1 MQLIFQSSTNCD
13 TSPATL
19 LSSTSNKQQQNG
31 PAVTSS
37 IATSTTD
44 NDSCRKEYERI
55 TADRLPGLTKED
67 LLRSITYSGNRH
79 RLAILAN
86 KLGMMN
92 MNRRNHNEK
101 AVTVTTTQ
109 PVRAIVCGGSITLGH
124 GVKSTLTYSSRLERW
139 LNDNFPVTM
148 TMPSTMID
156 ANDNTSASSS
166 PPRQRSK
173 HSVQNM
179 GSHGAD
185 ICAFAKRTNQLLKV
199 LEESNNSNNNDDID
213 LFILEFAVNDYQG
226 QDHISMIQWRT
237 DTFFEGF
244 RDIAACTESVL
255 VKLLHRYPNAAILF
269 LEMRTAVVQRKTAAV
284 LHMGAAQHYQIP
296 VISYDQAVFPG
307 YHHLL
312 EKLRPFQ
319 YTHVANDTVM
329 PYPQGC
335 HRCRVED
342 IGKGVGTVCHSV
354 CDYQNQRGVGYERLN
369 CTDIPPGRLPCYVPF
384 LAHDDVHPS
393 GIGHKIATD
402 LIVHTIAKTGMDL
415 CEQQQ
420 EQEPIQIEG
429 QLPITTLLEQTD
441 ALPKIGFMVN
451 DPLILDAQTN
461 FVMVNDTYRMFVDT
475 PMLEPSAHSE
485 GFNFTEDQFER
496 WGWIATNVAGNESI
510 TFEINLPSS
519 DQNGNLGCY
528 IPYLSVLKSYHGM
541 GNMHVRVYDRIKDK
555 DEITNITSLWNP
567 RISIPNDV
575 QLIASN
581 DVSSEHERGC
591 SGNCSIT
598 VTSMPLEKGL
608 VYNKIKLLT
617 MSVRPCIP
625 KKLLVSSN
633 Y

>member
-1 MQLIFQSSTNCD
+1 MLRTIYQQSRSIIMMVPIIRRNKSTRREQQQQQQIVVGNNQNKQQRRTPLLSSVLKWLFPFLACCWILLTTFILLIRPPLPPLLQQQMYSDQWITAINMTKMDDTSIANNNNTNAFLNGIMQLIFQSSTNCD
-13 TSPATL
+13 TSSATPPL
-19 LSSTSNKQQQNG
+19 STSNKQQQNG

-156 ANDNTSASSS
+156 ANNNTSASSS

-384 LAHDDVHPS
+384 LAHDD
-393 GIGHKIATD
+393 GK
-402 LIVHTIAKTGMDL
+402 
-415 CEQQQ
+415 
-420 EQEPIQIEG
+420 
-429 QLPITTLLEQTD
+429 
-441 ALPKIGFMVN
+441 F
-451 DPLILDAQTN
+451 
-461 FVMVNDTYRMFVDT
+461 F
-475 PMLEPSAHSE
+475 
-485 GFNFTEDQFER
+485 
-496 WGWIATNVAGNESI
+496 
-510 TFEINLPSS
+510 
-519 DQNGNLGCY
+519 
-528 IPYLSVLKSYHGM
+528 
-541 GNMHVRVYDRIKDK
+541 
-555 DEITNITSLWNP
+555 
-567 RISIPNDV
+567 
-575 QLIASN
+575 
-581 DVSSEHERGC
+581 
-591 SGNCSIT
+591 
-598 VTSMPLEKGL
+598 
-608 VYNKIKLLT
+608 
-617 MSVRPCIP
+617 
-625 KKLLVSSN
+625 
-633 Y
+633 

>member
-1 MQLIFQSSTNCD
+1 M
-13 TSPATL
+13 
-19 LSSTSNKQQQNG
+19 
-31 PAVTSS
+31 
-37 IATSTTD
+37 
-44 NDSCRKEYERI
+44 
-55 TADRLPGLTKED
+55 
-67 LLRSITYSGNRH
+67 
-79 RLAILAN
+79 
-86 KLGMMN
+86 
-92 MNRRNHNEK
+92 
-101 AVTVTTTQ
+101 
-109 PVRAIVCGGSITLGH
+109 VCC
-124 GVKSTLTYSSRLERW
+124 
-139 LNDNFPVTM
+139 F
-148 TMPSTMID
+148 
-156 ANDNTSASSS
+156 
-166 PPRQRSK
+166 
-173 HSVQNM
+173 
-179 GSHGAD
+179 
-185 ICAFAKRTNQLLKV
+185 
-199 LEESNNSNNNDDID
+199 
-213 LFILEFAVNDYQG
+213 
-226 QDHISMIQWRT
+226 
-237 DTFFEGF
+237 
-244 RDIAACTESVL
+244 
-255 VKLLHRYPNAAILF
+255 
-269 LEMRTAVVQRKTAAV
+269 
-284 LHMGAAQHYQIP
+284 
-296 VISYDQAVFPG
+296 
-307 YHHLL
+307 
-312 EKLRPFQ
+312 
-319 YTHVANDTVM
+319 VA
-329 PYPQGC
+329 
-335 HRCRVED
+335 
-342 IGKGVGTVCHSV
+342 
-354 CDYQNQRGVGYERLN
+354 
-369 CTDIPPGRLPCYVPF
+369 
-384 LAHDDVHPS
+384 VHPS

-420 EQEPIQIEG
+420 EQPIKIEG

-510 TFEINLPSS
+510 TFEINLPTS

-608 VYNKIKLLT
+608 LYNKIKLLT